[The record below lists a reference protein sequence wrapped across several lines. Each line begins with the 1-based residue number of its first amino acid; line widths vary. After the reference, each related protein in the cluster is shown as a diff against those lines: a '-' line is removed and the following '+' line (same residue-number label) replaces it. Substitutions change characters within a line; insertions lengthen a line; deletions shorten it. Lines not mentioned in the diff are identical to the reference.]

1 MTWLESL
8 RALLEPATWIPWAG
22 HLFRVAVILA
32 AALIVNRIAAGMIP
46 RLRGHILYTMRRK
59 SAGREGEVGKRAD
72 TLSGIASAT
81 TRVLVWTIALI
92 MCLREL
98 GFDVTPI
105 LAGAGVVGLA
115 VGFGAQNLVRDVMT
129 GLVML
134 VENQLRV
141 GDVANINGI
150 GGVVEQVGLR
160 TTILR
165 DLSGTVHVIP
175 NGTVSVVSNLT
186 RDFSYY
192 VFETGVAYKEDT
204 DRVVAVLRELAEEL
218 RQEPDFRDAILEPL
232 DVLGVDSFGDS
243 AVVIKSRIKTQPVL
257 QWKVGREMNRRIK
270 KRFDAEGIEIP
281 FPHRTLYFGEVS
293 PPFRVVQEQA
303 RSEEVRAH

>member
-1 MTWLESL
+1 MTWFESL
-8 RALLEPATWIPWAG
+8 QQALGPETWVVWGG
-22 HLFRVAVILA
+22 HLVRVALILA
-32 AALIVNRIAAGMIP
+32 AALIINRIAARLIP
-46 RLRGHILYTMRRK
+46 KLRGHVVLVMSRQ
-59 SAGREGEVGKRAD
+59 AVGREAELGKRAD
-72 TLSGIASAT
+72 TLSGIASGT
-81 TRVLVWTIALI
+81 VSTLLVALALV
-92 MCLREL
+92 MALKEL

-150 GGVVEQVGLR
+150 GGVVERVGLR

-175 NGTVSVVSNLT
+175 NGVVSVVSNLT

-204 DRVVAVLRELAEEL
+204 DRVVAVLREIGDEL
-218 RQEPDFRDAILEPL
+218 RQVPDFRDVMLEPL
-232 DVLGVDSFGDS
+232 EVLGVDSFGDS
-243 AVVIKSRIKTQPVL
+243 AVIIKSRIKTLPSK
-257 QWKVGREMNRRIK
+257 QWMVGREMNRRIK

-293 PPFRVVQEQA
+293 PPFRVEQA
-303 RSEEVRAH
+303 EPKQEEVRTP